1 MSNELIRDNDKEK
14 GRTHLDSRFMR
25 ESLVDRSLLS
35 SSEVIDEI
43 AILPYLDVIS
53 VGGKSIIDR
62 GKSAVFPLIDELLT
76 LKGKFKFAVG
86 VTGGVRVKHAMAI
99 GLDFGLPVG
108 GLAMIVGANEEQNA
122 NMMYSLMAKHGAV
135 RVPKDDYADLPH
147 YLVDNMIP
155 ILTLNP
161 PHHYWEKPPHRGV
174 LPESGAD
181 FGAYMTA
188 EGMGSRSMIFVK
200 DQDGLYDKDPEK
212 HADAK
217 HIKRISAQEILAGDF
232 EDLIIDRMV
241 IEMLAKA
248 RHLKEIHIVNGLKP
262 GNIVKAINGENGGT
276 IIYKKED

>member
-1 MSNELIRDNDKEK
+1 MNKKESSNRI
-14 GRTHLDSRFMR
+14 HLNSRFTR
-25 ESLVDRSLLS
+25 ESLVDRKVLS

-53 VGGKSIIDR
+53 VGGSSIIDK
-62 GKSAVFPLIDELLT
+62 GKSAVFPLVDELVS

-122 NMMYSLMAKHGAV
+122 NMLYSLMAKHGAV

-147 YLVDNMIP
+147 YLVDEMIP

-161 PHHYWEKPPHRGV
+161 PHHYWEKPPKKGV

-188 EGMGSRSMIFVK
+188 EGMGARSMIFVK
-200 DQDGLYDKDPEK
+200 DQDGLYDKNPSK

-217 HIKRISAQEILAGDF
+217 LIKRISAQEILEGDF
-232 EDLIIDRMV
+232 DELIIDKLV

-248 RHLKEIHIVNGLKP
+248 RHLKQIHIVNGLKP
-262 GNIVKAINGENGGT
+262 GNITKALNGENGGT
-276 IIYKKED
+276 IIYKKENE

>member
-1 MSNELIRDNDKEK
+1 MKMSEDYKNKEEK
-14 GRTHLDSRFMR
+14 GRTHMVSRFMR
-25 ESLVDRSLLS
+25 ESLVDKKVLT
-35 SSEVIDEI
+35 SSEVVNEI
-43 AILPYLDVIS
+43 AILPYLNIIS

-62 GKSAVFPLIDELLT
+62 GKSAVFPLIEEVLT

-86 VTGGVRVKHAMAI
+86 VTGGVRVRHAMAI

-122 NMMYSLMAKHGAV
+122 NMLYSLMAKHGAV

-147 YLVDNMIP
+147 FLNDDMIP

-161 PHHYWEKPPHRGV
+161 PHHYWEKPPMKGV

-188 EGMGSRSMIFVK
+188 EGMGARSMIFVK
-200 DQDGLYDKDPEK
+200 DQDGLFDKNPDV
-212 HADAK
+212 HDDAK
-217 HIKRISAQEILAGDF
+217 HIERISAQEILEGDF
-232 EDLIIDRMV
+232 EDLIIDRLV

-248 RHLKEIHIVNGLKP
+248 RHLKEIHIVNGLKK
-262 GNIVKAINGENGGT
+262 GNIIKAMNGENAGT
-276 IIYKKED
+276 IIYKRED

>member
-1 MSNELIRDNDKEK
+1 MKNKEK
-14 GRTHLDSRFMR
+14 SNRIHLNSRFTR
-25 ESLVDRSLLS
+25 ESLVDRRVISD
-35 SSEVIDEI
+35 SEVIDEI
-43 AILPYLDVIS
+43 SILPYLDVIS
-53 VGGKSIIDR
+53 VGGSSIIDK
-62 GKSAVFPLIDELLT
+62 GKTAVFPLVDELVS

-122 NMMYSLMAKHGAV
+122 NMLYSLMAKHGAV

-147 YLVDNMIP
+147 YLVDDMIP

-161 PHHYWEKPPHRGV
+161 PHHYWEKPPKKGV

-188 EGMGSRSMIFVK
+188 EGMGARSMIFVK
-200 DQDGLYDKDPEK
+200 DQDGLYDKDPAK
-212 HADAK
+212 NSDAK
-217 HIKRISAQEILAGDF
+217 LIKKISTQEILEGDF
-232 EDLIIDRMV
+232 EDLIIDKLV

-248 RHLKEIHIVNGLKP
+248 RHLKQIHIVNGLKP
-262 GNIVKAINGENGGT
+262 GNITKALNGENGGT
-276 IIYKKED
+276 IIYKKENA

>member
-1 MSNELIRDNDKEK
+1 MNNKEK
-14 GRTHLDSRFMR
+14 SNRIHLNSRFTR
-25 ESLVDRSLLS
+25 ESLVDRKVISD
-35 SSEVIDEI
+35 SEVIDEI
-43 AILPYLDVIS
+43 SILPYLDVIS
-53 VGGKSIIDR
+53 VGGSSIIDK
-62 GKSAVFPLIDELLT
+62 GKKAVFPLVDELVS

-122 NMMYSLMAKHGAV
+122 NMLYSLMAKHGAV

-147 YLVDNMIP
+147 YLVDDMIP

-161 PHHYWEKPPHRGV
+161 PHHYWEKPPKKGV

-188 EGMGSRSMIFVK
+188 EGMGARSMIFVK
-200 DQDGLYDKDPEK
+200 DQDGLYDKDPAK
-212 HADAK
+212 NPDAK
-217 HIKRISAQEILAGDF
+217 LIKKISTQEILEGDF
-232 EDLIIDRMV
+232 EDLIIDKLV

-248 RHLKEIHIVNGLKP
+248 RHLKQIHIVNGLKP
-262 GNIVKAINGENGGT
+262 GNITKALNGENGGT
-276 IIYKKED
+276 IIYKKENA

>member
-1 MSNELIRDNDKEK
+1 MSNKNKKASNRI
-14 GRTHLDSRFMR
+14 HLDSRFTR
-25 ESLVDRSLLS
+25 ESLVDRKVLS
-35 SSEVIDEI
+35 DSEVINEI

-53 VGGKSIIDR
+53 IGGSSIIDK
-62 GKSAVFPLIDELLT
+62 GKSAVFPLIEELVA
-76 LKGKFKFAVG
+76 LKGQFKFAVG

-122 NMMYSLMAKHGAV
+122 NMLYSLMAKHGAV

-147 YLVDNMIP
+147 YLVDEMIP

-161 PHHYWEKPPHRGV
+161 PHHYWEKPPKKGV

-188 EGMGSRSMIFVK
+188 EGMGARSMIFVK
-200 DQDGLYDKDPEK
+200 DQDGLFDKDPAKNE
-212 HADAK
+212 DAK
-217 HIKRISAQEILAGDF
+217 LIKRISAQEILEGDF
-232 EDLIIDRMV
+232 EDLIIDRLA

-262 GNIVKAINGENGGT
+262 GNITKAINGKNGGT